1 LIQRLPEDKRED
13 AADNLKLLVDAAV
26 AKEPKRRWYEVS
38 SRGLLDA
45 SKFVK
50 DFTGNIAG
58 TIGQL
63 GKLLW
68 PEFQLPSSEKK

>member
-1 LIQRLPEDKRED
+1 
-13 AADNLKLLVDAAV
+13 
-26 AKEPKRRWYEVS
+26 
-38 SRGLLDA
+38 
-45 SKFVK
+45 VK

-68 PEFQLPSSEKK
+68 PEYALPALAKEKESGTEKEKKKIG